1 MLLSGW
7 MLLHGCRASLA
18 CTMLRLP
25 LVLGNPGAGAVQATA
40 GGHVGSTRC
49 CWCANRRCCKR
60 TMPQPARRSTVE
72 DTVIVFIKFA
82 SRYKD
87 ISTLRCERGRC
98 CTVRVTAGV
107 WMASSSPPAAA
118 VCHCQVYLLSETAAM
133 FVSGPI
139 FSVVDLPPRTVSHK
153 DLQLS
158 KNHAESRQAYNST
171 WACGSNR
178 SSQVRHT
185 GMGQLTGAA
194 LWPLPLYQ

>member
-1 MLLSGW
+1 
-7 MLLHGCRASLA
+7 MLLHGCRAPLA

-25 LVLGNPGAGAVQATA
+25 LVLGNPAAGAVPATA

-72 DTVIVFIKFA
+72 DTVIVFMKFA

-87 ISTLRCERGRC
+87 ISTLGCERGRC
-98 CTVRVTAGV
+98 CTVRVTGV
-107 WMASSSPPAAA
+107 DGVKFLPPQQQHAALPLPGKPA
-118 VCHCQVYLLSETAAM
+118 TTTV
-133 FVSGPI
+133 FVSGPS

-158 KNHAESRQAYNST
+158 KNHAESRQAYNIT
-171 WACGSNR
+171 WACGSYKIVP
-178 SSQVRHT
+178 STPHS
-185 GMGQLTGAA
+185 
-194 LWPLPLYQ
+194 